1 MVGAN
6 RVGWEGDL
14 HLFGGSKIVAP
25 RGHTVVEAPHD
36 EEAIL
41 VQTMDLDKIVEAR
54 SVVRH
59 LDARRPELYAE
70 ICRDFHDRT
79 TANGGNVVYSGQER
93 TPRGFGQRP

>member
-25 RGHTVVEAPHD
+25 RGHTVAEAPHD

-41 VQTMDLDKIVEAR
+41 VQTIDLDKIVEAR

-59 LDARRPELYAE
+59 IDARRPELYAE
-70 ICRDFHDRT
+70 ICRSCYDRT
-79 TANGGNVVYSGQER
+79 TTSGGNAVYSEQGTTLQS
-93 TPRGFGQRP
+93 FGHRS